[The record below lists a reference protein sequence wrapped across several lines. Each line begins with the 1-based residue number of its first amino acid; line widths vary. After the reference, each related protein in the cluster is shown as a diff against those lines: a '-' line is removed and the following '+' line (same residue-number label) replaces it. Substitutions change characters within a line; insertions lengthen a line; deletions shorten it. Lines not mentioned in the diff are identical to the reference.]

1 MAKAPKIPAETYPTE
16 GGSYVRSPD
25 GKLDQVEQTKPA
37 PPAGDPI
44 EPPAAAPV
52 TPKE

>member
-16 GGSYVRSPD
+16 GGSYVRAPD

-37 PPAGDPI
+37 PLAGEQT
-44 EPPAAAPV
+44 EPPAAAPA